1 MTPTSV
7 KSAMFESFGL
17 NEKLMQGIQAAGFKV
32 PSPIQEK
39 TIPLILSGV
48 DLIAQSHTGT
58 GKTAAFGLAAMQR
71 MTKRGGIELLVMT
84 PTRELANQVSDEIY
98 RLGQF
103 AGIRTCTV
111 LGGHSYTSQLKMLN
125 RGDVQVLIAT
135 PGRLLDLLK
144 SSRIKNLNPWM
155 VVLDEADEMLDMGF
169 HDDIMEI
176 FGFLPEDRQTLLF
189 SATIPD
195 PIRRMA
201 DRIFKNPV
209 MIKTVPAKQPANSDI
224 HQLYYVIE
232 EKERQDAIIRLL
244 EEQAPE
250 KSIIFCR
257 TRQEVDRL
265 STSLGARGFNTKPLH
280 GEMEQPQR
288 TEVMSGFRKSQIDV
302 LVATDVAAR
311 GLDVSDVTHVFNYH
325 IPFDSKSYIHRIG
338 RTGRAGKKGTAIT
351 LVTPDE
357 LRNLER
363 IQRDMGIPI
372 EHRMVPT
379 LKQLRIDRIQ
389 RLADD
394 IREIV
399 PNDHASSL
407 VKLLSKDL
415 DPLDIANRLAFQL
428 LSMQKESG
436 PEKIG
441 IDQDRLIRLIAAR
454 KTNKPGKPFSNHNSN
469 RYSKSSYSKSSHFKS
484 GKTHHR

>member
-1 MTPTSV
+1 MTPTTAKTV
-7 KSAMFESFGL
+7 TFESFGL
-17 NEKLMQGIQAAGFKV
+17 NEKLLQGVQAAGFKV

-71 MTKRGGIELLVMT
+71 MTKQSGIEMIVLT

-98 RLGQF
+98 RLGQY
-103 AGIRTCTV
+103 AGIKTCTV
-111 LGGHSYTSQLKMLN
+111 LGGHSYTSQLRMLS

-144 SSRIKNLNPWM
+144 SGRIKSLQPWM

-176 FGFLPEDRQTLLF
+176 FSYLPDERQTLLF

-195 PIRRMA
+195 PIKRMA

-232 EKERQDAIIRLL
+232 EKERQDATIRLL
-244 EEQAPE
+244 EEQCSE

-257 TRQEVDRL
+257 TRLEVDRL

-288 TEVMSGFRKSQIDV
+288 TEVMNGFRKGQIDV
-302 LVATDVAAR
+302 LVATDLAAR
-311 GLDVSDVTHVFNYH
+311 GLDVSDVSHVFNYH

-379 LKQLRIDRIQ
+379 LKQLRLDRMK

-394 IREIV
+394 IKEII
-399 PNDHASSL
+399 PNDASLSL
-407 VKLLSKDL
+407 VKLLSKDM
-415 DPLDIANRLAFQL
+415 DPMDIANRLAFQL
-428 LSMQKESG
+428 LSLQKESG
-436 PEKIG
+436 PESIG
-441 IDQDRLIRLIAAR
+441 IDQERLVRLIAA
-454 KTNKPGKPFSNHNSN
+454 K
-469 RYSKSSYSKSSHFKS
+469 KSTKS
-484 GKTHHR
+484 GKYQTKSNAYSHSTSSHYKSRKKYYR